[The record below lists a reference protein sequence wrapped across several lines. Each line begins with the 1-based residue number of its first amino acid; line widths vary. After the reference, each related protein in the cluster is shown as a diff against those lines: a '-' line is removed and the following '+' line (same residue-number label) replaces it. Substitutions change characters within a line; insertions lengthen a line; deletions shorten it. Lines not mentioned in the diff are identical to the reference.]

1 MMYNIKYQIVKKL
14 SLLGH
19 GFYDIIK
26 QNEVKVMQENMYKS
40 ICKYFLEN
48 GNNYIKESDKELIKN
63 AIDESKSISEI
74 VYTSLMSVILLG

>member
-1 MMYNIKYQIVKKL
+1 
-14 SLLGH
+14 
-19 GFYDIIK
+19 
-26 QNEVKVMQENMYKS
+26 MQENIYKS

-48 GNNYIKESDKELIKN
+48 GNKNIKDSDKELIKT